1 MIKVRTLYTMF
12 STKQN
17 FTGLCSKC
25 QSLIMGQSYT
35 LGIDV
40 WRDGVL
46 IKTKKVRGHENLCLG
61 CFQPHKASFPA
72 KGEL

>member
-1 MIKVRTLYTMF
+1 MIKVRTLYTRF
-12 STKQN
+12 HTVQD

-25 QSLIMGQSYT
+25 QSLIMGQSFT

-40 WRDGVL
+40 WQDGVL
-46 IKTKKVRGHENLCLG
+46 TKTKKMRDHENLCLP
-61 CFQPHKASFPA
+61 CFQPLKASFPA